1 MGPRASLA
9 TRLGLTEPHL
19 QRKQAVPLTF
29 PPSPTGRRRLRRALS
44 PEALPTAHRLLLH
57 TGAPEKA
64 AGRTPWVQTPFDVCV
79 RGTNR
84 RAPGGSAL
92 VPGSR
97 QEAGGQRPPGPG
109 PTRPPEN
116 RPTGGPSRGLP
127 GQTRRL
133 THHPGPPLDKAA
145 TNLKAKKKKKEKEKM
160 HGEKDRKH
168 RPVQGQR
175 KEQHLLFKIY
185 RKSEHVS
192 TWRYS

>member
-1 MGPRASLA
+1 MDGHCRPRPSLRLTAASSTLLPQ
-9 TRLGLTEPHL
+9 RRQPGERPECKPCLTCVSEA
-19 QRKQAVPLTF
+19 Q
-29 PPSPTGRRRLRRALS
+29 TG
-44 PEALPTAHRLLLH
+44 
-57 TGAPEKA
+57 
-64 AGRTPWVQTPFDVCV
+64 
-79 RGTNR
+79 

-97 QEAGGQRPPGPG
+97 QAAGGQRPPGPG
-109 PTRPPEN
+109 PTRPLEN

-127 GQTRRL
+127 GQTRCL

-145 TNLKAKKKKKEKEKM
+145 TNLKAKKKKEKEKM